1 MAAGQKPSHRLVKF
15 HDDSGKNRT
24 EVGAIWQGERGLS
37 IEIKEGLAV
46 SGRLFAF
53 PVEDDRE
60 NDREPKRDTSNYRRR
75 DR

>member
-1 MAAGQKPSHRLVKF
+1 MAGKKPKYRLVKF

-24 EVGAIWQGERGLS
+24 EVGAIWESERGLS

-46 SGRLFAF
+46 AGRLFAF
-53 PVEDDRE
+53 PIEEDEQRASSG
-60 NDREPKRDTSNYRRR
+60 RADTSNYRRR

>member
-1 MAAGQKPSHRLVKF
+1 MAAGKKPTYRLVKF

-24 EVGAIWQGERGLS
+24 EVGAAWQGERGLS

-46 SGRLFAF
+46 SGRIFAF
-53 PVEDDRE
+53 PIDDDERS
-60 NDREPKRDTSNYRRR
+60 DREPKDTSNYRRR